1 MSTCCAVTWTSGA
14 SRSSTPG
21 CNPTWASGYAACGL
35 ISKATRCSSPTTATR
50 SPTRRCQPSSVEL
63 EQRPDAVASFLCV
76 RPSSYTFHTVNLGP
90 DQRVRSIQD
99 IHRSDIWINGGYF
112 VLRDEIFDYMRP
124 GEELVVEPFQR
135 LIEQNRLLAHRYE
148 GFWAPMDT
156 LKDRQ
161 NLESMAENGRPPWA
175 VWEPR
180 LDEALSEAEQP
191 ISARQPRR
199 SAGLLASWS
208 SSG

>member
-1 MSTCCAVTWTSGA
+1 M
-14 SRSSTPG
+14 
-21 CNPTWASGYAACGL
+21 
-35 ISKATRCSSPTTATR
+35 
-50 SPTRRCQPSSVEL
+50 
-63 EQRPDAVASFLCV
+63 
-76 RPSSYTFHTVNLGP
+76 
-90 DQRVRSIQD
+90 
-99 IHRSDIWINGGYF
+99 
-112 VLRDEIFDYMRP
+112 
-124 GEELVVEPFQR
+124 EPFQR

-180 LDEALSEAEQP
+180 LDETLSEAEQP
-191 ISARQPRR
+191 IPLDNPADRR
-199 SAGLLASWS
+199 PPAAWS